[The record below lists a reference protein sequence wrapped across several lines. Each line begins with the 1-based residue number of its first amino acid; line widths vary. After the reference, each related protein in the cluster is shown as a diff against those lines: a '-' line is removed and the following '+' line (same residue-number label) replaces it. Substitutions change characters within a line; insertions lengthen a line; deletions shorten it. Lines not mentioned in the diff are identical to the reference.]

1 MHDIMP
7 QARGNFDRFPRTVFQ
22 RSSDFGQLKQ
32 PVNSTD
38 YTMRRGSERVNMI
51 TKQSFAATLNHIKYT
66 FFPTRPTLVF
76 LFSLLI

>member
-7 QARGNFDRFPRTVFQ
+7 QVRGNFDRFPRTVFQ

-38 YTMRRGSERVNMI
+38 YNYTMRRGSERVNMI
-51 TKQSFAATLNHIKYT
+51 TKQSLAATLNHIKYT
-66 FFPTRPTLVF
+66 FFLLVP
-76 LFSLLI
+76 L